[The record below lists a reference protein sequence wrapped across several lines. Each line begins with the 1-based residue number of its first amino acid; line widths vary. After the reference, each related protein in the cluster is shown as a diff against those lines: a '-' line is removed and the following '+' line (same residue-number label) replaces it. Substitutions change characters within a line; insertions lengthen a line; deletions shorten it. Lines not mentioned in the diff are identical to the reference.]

1 MRLAALAATVCVTL
15 AALPAA
21 AFAQPELM
29 SATPAA
35 KSVVNKPTVITL
47 NFSEDL
53 VASLSGIDLVMTG
66 MPGMA
71 DHKPMPIKG
80 MAAKASGKTLTATL
94 PRPLPTGTYVLTWHA
109 VAADQHRVEGSYGFT
124 VR

>member
-1 MRLAALAATVCVTL
+1 MRLAVPAAAIGLSMAV
-15 AALPAA
+15 LPAA
-21 AFAQPELM
+21 AFAHPELL

-35 KSVVNKPTVITL
+35 KSAVTRPTSIVL

-53 VASLSGIDLVMTG
+53 VAPLSGFDLVMTG

-80 MAAKASGKTLTATL
+80 IVASAKGRAVTAAL
-94 PRPLPTGTYVLTWHA
+94 PRPLPTGTYILTWHA
-109 VAADQHRVEGSYGFT
+109 AGADQHRIEGSYGFT